1 MPHVAVH
8 GGLSKTGKA
17 RKTSVPAP
25 VAASEGYAISQ
36 RKRKRKRIEEIFGWE
51 KTIGGLDQLMV
62 RGLAKVQ
69 AVFVFTC
76 AAYNIIRLPKLLAE
90 TGEVCLATSRRRDLS
105 A

>member
-1 MPHVAVH
+1 M
-8 GGLSKTGKA
+8 
-17 RKTSVPAP
+17 
-25 VAASEGYAISQ
+25 AASDGYAISQ
-36 RKRKRKRIEEIFGWE
+36 RKRKRIEEIFGWE

-76 AAYNIIRLPKLLAE
+76 AAYNIVRLPKLLAA
-90 TGEVCLATSRRRDLS
+90 TAGVCLA